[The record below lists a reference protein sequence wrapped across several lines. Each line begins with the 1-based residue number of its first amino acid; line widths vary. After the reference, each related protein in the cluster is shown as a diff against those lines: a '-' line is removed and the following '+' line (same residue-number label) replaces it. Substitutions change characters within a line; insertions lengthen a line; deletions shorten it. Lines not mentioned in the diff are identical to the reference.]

1 MTTVAVSKWG
11 NSLALR
17 LPKHLAD
24 DLGLTT
30 GTEMAVGIEA
40 GQLVA
45 RPVRR
50 RVPLAELVKGITAD
64 NRHAATDW
72 GTPVGNEVW

>member
-1 MTTVAVSKWG
+1 MTKVAVAKWG
-11 NSLALR
+11 NSLAVR

-24 DLGLTT
+24 DLGLIT
-30 GTEMAVGIEA
+30 GTELAMGVEA
-40 GQLVA
+40 GRLVA
-45 RPVRR
+45 SPVRA
-50 RVPLAELVKGITAD
+50 RVPLADLVKRINAG